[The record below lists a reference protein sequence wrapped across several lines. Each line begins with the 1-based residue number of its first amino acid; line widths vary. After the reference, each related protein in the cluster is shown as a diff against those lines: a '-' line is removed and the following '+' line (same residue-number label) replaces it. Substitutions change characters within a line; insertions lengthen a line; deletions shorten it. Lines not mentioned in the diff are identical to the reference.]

1 MKPAAI
7 RAQIVAN
14 AAEMKR
20 LRDRLFET
28 ATERDKQGY
37 GRDPAQAAWVEAS
50 AEFLRRADTLMF
62 PGGYRAALEKFRTGD
77 PSVIEPALCFLE
89 VRPYFHRS
97 GYMYGVLM
105 RRVRRASLSA
115 SQRQRLDEVL
125 ARDAAWKTRKGR
137 KSEA

>member
-1 MKPAAI
+1 MKPTAI
-7 RAQIVAN
+7 RAQIIAN
-14 AAEMKR
+14 TAEMER

-28 ATERDKQGY
+28 AIERDKQGY
-37 GRDPAQAAWVEAS
+37 GRDPAHAAWVEAS

-62 PGGYRAALEKFRTGD
+62 PGGYRAALEKFRAGD
-77 PSVIEPALCFLE
+77 TSVTEPALCFLE

-105 RRVRRASLSA
+105 RRVRRAGLSA

-125 ARDAAWKTRKGR
+125 ARDAAWKARKGR